1 MRTHHRLTTFV
12 FGAAILAMFLAL
24 AVPSH
29 ASAAPRHNRG
39 LTIQS
44 TPDPSTAG
52 EGVLIYGQL
61 KGPANADRRIVL
73 YHRINPAPYFTPIS
87 VTRTNAAGFY
97 EFVRADGVVVSN
109 RNWFVRGPY
118 WTHSRTIHE
127 LVSAVVTLN
136 ASSSTATTA
145 QTVEFNGTVFP
156 THRHERVVLQ
166 QQNSTSGDGWQTI
179 ASGYTTGASSF
190 AIAHRFR
197 SPGSYTLRAYFPGDP
212 RNIPGES
219 DTITLT
225 VQQQQNPSFTISG
238 SAAVIT
244 NGQTETISGTLYAAG
259 STTTTQPDVPVTLY
273 GKQAYGGG
281 FKALESG
288 MTDSSGNYSFT
299 QMPIHNTVYRVKT
312 ASGKSEQT
320 AALYVGVQDVVTIGL
335 SPTTIAVGDSATI
348 SGTVTPQH
356 TGHVVHL
363 QEQNSAG
370 NWVNVELGYVNATS
384 QYSFKYTPGQIG
396 VEQLRVE
403 ITGGPVNVGSVS
415 STETLTVSG
424 VAPVSTLP
432 PAS

>member
-1 MRTHHRLTTFV
+1 MRTHRLTTFA
-12 FGAAILAMFLAL
+12 FGAAILATFLAL
-24 AVPSH
+24 AMPSH
-29 ASAAPRHNRG
+29 AAAAPRHNRG

-52 EGVLIYGQL
+52 QGVLIYGQL
-61 KGPANADRRIVL
+61 KGPGNADRRIVL
-73 YHRINPAPYFTPIS
+73 YHRINPAPHFTPIS

-97 EFVRADGVVVSN
+97 EFVRADGIVISN
-109 RNWFVRGPY
+109 RNWFVRGPRL
-118 WTHSRTIHE
+118 THSRTIHE
-127 LVSAVVTLN
+127 RVSAVVTLN
-136 ASSSTATTA
+136 ANSSIATTA
-145 QTVEFNGTVFP
+145 QTVQFDGTVFP
-156 THRHERVVLQ
+156 THHRERVLLQ
-166 QQNSTSGDGWQTI
+166 QQNSTSGTGWETV
-179 ASGYTTGASSF
+179 ASAYTTGASGF
-190 AIAHRFR
+190 AISHRFR

-219 DTITLT
+219 PAITLT

-259 STTTTQPDVPVTLY
+259 STTIPLPNVPVTLY
-273 GKQAYGGG
+273 GKPAYGGG

-288 MTDSSGNYSFT
+288 TTDVSGNYSFN
-299 QMPIHNTVYRVKT
+299 QMPIHNTVYRVRT
-312 ASGKSEQT
+312 AGGKNEQT
-320 AALYVGVQDVVTIGL
+320 AALYVGVQDMVTIGL
-335 SPTTIAVGDSATI
+335 NPTTIAVGDSAKI

-363 QEQNSAG
+363 QEQNAAG
-370 NWVNVELGYVNATS
+370 DWVNVETGYVNASS
-384 QYSFKYTPGQIG
+384 QYSFSYTPGQTG

-403 ITGGPVNVGSVS
+403 ITGGPVNVGNVS

-424 VAPVSTLP
+424 LAPVSTLP

>member
-1 MRTHHRLTTFV
+1 MRIHHRLTTFA
-12 FGAAILAMFLAL
+12 FGAAILATFLAL
-24 AVPSH
+24 AIPSH
-29 ASAAPRHNRG
+29 ASAAPHHNRG
-39 LTIQS
+39 LTIRS
-44 TPDPSTAG
+44 TPNPITAG
-52 EGVLIYGQL
+52 QGVLIYGQL

-73 YHRINPAPYFTPIS
+73 YHRINPAPHFTPIS

-97 EFVRADGVVVSN
+97 EFVRADGIVVSN
-109 RNWFVRGPY
+109 RNWFVRGPDF
-118 WTHSRTIHE
+118 THSHTIHE
-127 LVSAVVTLN
+127 RVSAAVTLN

-145 QTVEFNGTVFP
+145 QTVEFNGTVVP
-156 THRHERVVLQ
+156 NHRHERVLLQ
-166 QQNSTSGDGWQTI
+166 QQKSTSGTGWQTV
-179 ASGYTTGASSF
+179 ASAYTNGASSF

-212 RNIPGES
+212 RNIAGES

-244 NGQTETISGTLYAAG
+244 NGQTETISGRLYTAG
-259 STTTTQPDVPVTLY
+259 STTTPQPNVPVTLY

-281 FKALESG
+281 FKALESA
-288 MTDSSGNYSFT
+288 MTDSSGNYSFM
-299 QMPIHNTVYRVKT
+299 QIPLHNSVYRVRT
-312 ASGKSEQT
+312 ASGKREQT

-335 SPTTIAVGDSATI
+335 TPTTIAVGDSATI

-356 TGHVVHL
+356 TGHVIHL
-363 QEQNSAG
+363 QEQNTVG
-370 NWVNVELGYVNATS
+370 NWVDVESGYVNPS
-384 QYSFKYTPGQIG
+384 SRYSFRYAPGQMG